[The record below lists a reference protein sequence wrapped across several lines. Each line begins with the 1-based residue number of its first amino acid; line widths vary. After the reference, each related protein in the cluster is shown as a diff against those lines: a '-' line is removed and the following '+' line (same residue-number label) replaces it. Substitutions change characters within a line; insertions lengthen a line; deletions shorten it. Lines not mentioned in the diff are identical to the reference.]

1 MLFLIHY
8 NGGGYHN
15 QLLYNF
21 KFYNMNNYDFFR
33 TKKYSISDSISIDAI
48 YSNDLLSLLKDS
60 ELKEFIINKS
70 LLSESFSKIEKK
82 LLYPF
87 VYMLNFV

>member
-1 MLFLIHY
+1 MIYFVVYFGIGILANLIGPLAKHLSIEGKHALTE
-8 NGGGYHN
+8 NKN
-15 QLLYNF
+15 
-21 KFYNMNNYDFFR
+21 KSWFY
-33 TKKYSISDSISIDAI
+33 KYSFVLALRVFMTII
-48 YSNDLLSLLKDS
+48 YPIFYFS
-60 ELKEFIINKS
+60 S